1 MPLGTSR
8 VLDIRSRAHVISSE
22 QVTQLRKV
30 FAILKF
36 LFSVRISGWF
46 VFCLGIFLNSMLF
59 TDISEVFQI
68 LLNTVKDSKAEG
80 YFLSLMQHLL
90 LVRNDYLIRYDL

>member
-1 MPLGTSR
+1 MYL
-8 VLDIRSRAHVISSE
+8 IRTAQEMEKLFINID
-22 QVTQLRKV
+22 L
-30 FAILKF
+30 F
-36 LFSVRISGWF
+36 LFCIGA
-46 VFCLGIFLNSMLF
+46 FLNSMLF
-59 TDISEVFQI
+59 TDISEVFQM

>member
-1 MPLGTSR
+1 MHLGTLRVHSIPSR
-8 VLDIRSRAHVISSE
+8 GHGFIIIDVC
-22 QVTQLRKV
+22 
-30 FAILKF
+30 
-36 LFSVRISGWF
+36 ISGLF
-46 VFCLGIFLNSMLF
+46 LSCIGAFLNSTF
-59 TDISEVFQI
+59 TDVSEVFQI